1 MVFAQTFCFG
11 EGMILRLAAAPD
23 LDVLARSWHDE
34 WHDAHAAL
42 MPGLVPFRSLDSFRE
57 RLPALLP
64 ETSVVER
71 DTPRYE
77 KELR

>member
-1 MVFAQTFCFG
+1 
-11 EGMILRLAAAPD
+11 MILRLAAAPD
-23 LDVLARSWHDE
+23 LDVLARIWHDG

-42 MPGLVPFRSLDSFRE
+42 MPKLVPFRSLDSFRE
-57 RLPALLP
+57 RLPALVP